1 MLLVSPYI
9 GYLYFLMNRKEYNT
23 AVKDYSGRLFR
34 YVIKCLR
41 SSEDAN
47 DIVQEAYEKLWT
59 NRKKVPLVKSKSWL
73 FTTAHNMVINHTR
86 KRKALLMED
95 QKCIEPSVNEH
106 SYELR
111 DLITQALESLPD
123 VQRQIILLRDLEGY
137 NYKEIGEILQLN
149 ESQVKVYLFRGR
161 QKIRHKLKDI
171 SVLVA

>member
-1 MLLVSPYI
+1 MLIVSPYI

-34 YVIKCLR
+34 YVVKCLR

-59 NRKKVPLVKSKSWL
+59 NRKKVPLTKAKSWL
-73 FTTAHNMVINHTR
+73 FTTAHNMIINHTR